1 MITQRRTRNLLLLG
15 GGLLLTGMTG
25 SAGLLAFRSVAVH
38 QTLVQPELANPILA
52 GATAT
57 SSVSF
62 DSAAGMYRYDYSFSN
77 AAASTGWISDISFSV
92 LGGPGALPVFSGGPG
107 HDFFEASAP
116 PPGRHRPSIVPLN
129 VFVPPGWEAFITL
142 SGALR
147 WGMGWDI
154 NGPGALIRPGE
165 TATGFYVKS
174 SAPPGTRLVS
184 LVAAWD
190 GTLPNT
196 RLITDPVIKLP
207 ILAPVALQEGEG
219 PQFFFR
225 GGSNNPAV
233 VDRFLSYRLPTQKST
248 TLAAGEKAMVVPF
261 FGETTIPSSFQAIW
275 NGQDVSSRFV
285 AAPGHFAAVA
295 LEPQSGRNLLV
306 ISIQGTKS
314 GGGVG
319 TDTDRLLWDA
329 P

>member
-25 SAGLLAFRSVAVH
+25 SAGLLAFQSVAVH
-38 QTLVQPELANPILA
+38 QAFVQPELANPVLA

-62 DSAAGMYRYDYSFSN
+62 DSVSGMYRYDYSFSN
-77 AAASTGWISDISFSV
+77 AAASTGWISDIHFSV
-92 LGGPGALPVFSGGPG
+92 IGGPDALAVFSGGRGDDYAATPMP
-107 HDFFEASAP
+107 S
-116 PPGRHRPSIVPLN
+116 GRLRASIVPLD
-129 VFVPPGWEAFITL
+129 VFVPPGWEGFVGL
-142 SGALR
+142 SGNLR

-154 NGPGALIRPGE
+154 NGPGALIPPGQ

-174 SAPPGTRLVS
+174 PAPPGTRIVS

-196 RLITDPVIKLP
+196 RLVTDPVIKLP
-207 ILAPVALQEGEG
+207 ILAPVALEEGEG

-233 VDRFLSYRLPTQKST
+233 VDRFLSYRLPTQKT
-248 TLAAGEKAMVVPF
+248 TVLAAGQKAVVVPF
-261 FGETTIPSSFQAIW
+261 FGETTIPSTFQATW

-285 AAPGHFAAVA
+285 AAPGRYGAVA
-295 LEPQSGRNLLV
+295 LEPQSGRNVLV
-306 ISIQGTKS
+306 ISIQGAKP

>member
-1 MITQRRTRNLLLLG
+1 MNAQRHTRKLLLLG
-15 GGLLLTGMTG
+15 TGLLLTGMTG
-25 SAGLLAFRSVAVH
+25 SAGLLAYKSIALQ
-38 QTLVQPELANPILA
+38 QTFPQPELANPVLA

-62 DSAAGMYRYDYSFSN
+62 DAASGLYRYDYSVSN
-77 AAASTGWISDISFSV
+77 SAASTGWISDFYFSV
-92 LGGPGALPVFSGGPG
+92 IGGPDAVAIFSGPG
-107 HDFFEASAP
+107 SDWAQTIMPS
-116 PPGRHRPSIVPLN
+116 GRRRPSIVPLR
-129 VFVPPGWEAFITL
+129 VVVPPGWEGVI
-142 SGALR
+142 SLR
-147 WGMGWDI
+147 GELGWGLAWDV
-154 NGPGALIRPGE
+154 NGPGPMIPPGQ
-165 TATGFYVKS
+165 TATGFSVKS
-174 SAPPGTRLVS
+174 PAPPGTRVAR

-196 RLITDPVIKLP
+196 RLVTDPVITLP
-207 ILAPVALQEGEG
+207 ILAPVELQEGEG

-233 VDRFLSYRLPTQKST
+233 VDRFLSYRLPTQKT
-248 TLAAGEKAMVVPF
+248 TALAVGEKAMVVPF
-261 FGETTIPSSFQAIW
+261 FGETTIPSTFQATW

-285 AAPGHFAAVA
+285 AAPGRYAAVA

-306 ISIQGTKS
+306 ISIQGGKA